1 MDPTSLISGLLAAQ
15 TARIQLAAAAK
26 LMQTNSQS
34 ASDVAMLVAAAQQN
48 ADSLAN
54 VAAGLGG
61 NLNVT
66 A

>member
-26 LMQTNSQS
+26 LLQTNSQS
-34 ASDVAMLVAAAQQN
+34 ASDVDMLVTAAQQN
-48 ADSLAN
+48 ADSLSN
-54 VAAGLGG
+54 LAAGLGG